1 MKNGDLSL
9 IANPHDAR
17 VALCHRAASEP
28 APHAERLVN
37 MIDRSYDAAEA
48 IRFSSV
54 KLTESQV
61 DRLVGLIDK
70 STDAACVLG
79 FADADVIAP
88 HAASLAGRIKF
99 SSDARIVL
107 CETDADVI
115 APHIGTLVALINC
128 SRDAACVLRKTSY
141 DLIRPY
147 ARDLV
152 ALVRSSSDALELI
165 LDAKLPAPYPAELVY
180 SLEYPMQVAK
190 FLRLADA
197 ELVESHAKFV
207 VNRILDPHSA
217 VEAASR
223 FDNPCVLEPYMP
235 ELVEMVKYGGADAAY
250 DMLRHGNESLIAPY
264 IEDLRELANS
274 CE

>member
-17 VALCHRAASEP
+17 VALCHRAASEL

-48 IRFSSV
+48 IRFSRV

-61 DRLVGLIDK
+61 ARLVGLIDK
-70 STDAACVLG
+70 STDAALVLG
-79 FADADVIAP
+79 YADAELVES
-88 HAASLAGRIKF
+88 HAASLAGRIKS

-107 CETDADVI
+107 CETESRLIEA
-115 APHIGTLVALINC
+115 HIGTLVALINC
-128 SRDAACVLRKTSY
+128 SRDAACVLRKTRY

-147 ARDLV
+147 ASDLV

-165 LDAKLPAPYPAELVY
+165 LDANLPAPYPAELVY
-180 SLEYPMQVAK
+180 SLECPTHVAQ
-190 FLRLADA
+190 FLSLADA
-197 ELVESHAKFV
+197 ELVESHAKWV
-207 VNRILDPHSA
+207 VQLIRDPHSA

-223 FDNPCVLEPYMP
+223 FDNPGVLEPHMP
-235 ELVEMVKYGGADAAY
+235 HLVEMVKCGGPDAAY

-264 IEDLRELANS
+264 IEDLRELADS